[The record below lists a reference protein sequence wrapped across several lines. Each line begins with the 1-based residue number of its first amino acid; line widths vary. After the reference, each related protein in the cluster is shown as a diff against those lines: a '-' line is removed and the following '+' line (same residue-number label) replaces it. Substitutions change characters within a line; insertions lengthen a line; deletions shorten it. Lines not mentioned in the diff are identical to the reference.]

1 MSSTYPDPGTCL
13 WSPLGDIFSVMIDRV
28 LCMTALKGR
37 HQLQIRNLT
46 IRAHTEDINLWAPNA
61 GGKIRMTAAQLRDL
75 ATDDNKQEIC

>member
-46 IRAHTEDINLWAPNA
+46 IRAHTEE
-61 GGKIRMTAAQLRDL
+61 GMEQRSHSGKDRCLCRVGRIENTHPLEL
-75 ATDDNKQEIC
+75 